1 MSAQEILEL
10 KIPAKV
16 RAHPEV
22 GKSIGG
28 IVVFDLAGE
37 GGGQWTLDLTTETV
51 EVRAGATDGAKVTL
65 AMTATDFVAM
75 VNGEL
80 SAQKAFLTGKL
91 KVKGDMGTALK
102 LGKLLS

>member
-1 MSAQEILEL
+1 MSAQEILEQR
-10 KIPAKV
+10 IPAKV

-28 IVVFDLAGE
+28 IVVFDLSGD
-37 GGGQWTLDLTTETV
+37 GGGQWTLDLSGDDVTIRTG
-51 EVRAGATDGAKVTL
+51 AATDAKVTL
-65 AMTATDFVAM
+65 SMVATDFIAM

-80 SAQKAFLTGKL
+80 NAQKAFLTGKL
-91 KVKGDMGTALK
+91 KVKGDMGAALK